1 MGSHTMFAGVNPVNV
16 TSIREDDANQTLQRL
31 DDLLD
36 RELASVFTLSYDFGR
51 KILGLATAKTA
62 GVPDEPDV
70 FIAQFENLLVHDYR
84 TAETFALGNPENYE
98 RLVRLLKANPTP
110 YEFAAPNSPA
120 TIASNLSEAAYL
132 GTIRNIQER
141 IRAGDTYQTNLT
153 QQFTA
158 ELPPALTP
166 EVIFARLRHNHPAPF
181 SALIRRQN
189 SSVVSASPERFF
201 RIDGDQISTSP
212 IKGTRRRGQND
223 QEDERMRADLLASAK
238 DRAENT
244 MIADL
249 LRNDLGQI
257 CSYGSVK
264 VDLLCQL
271 ETHPTFHHLV
281 TTVSGTLRA
290 NLQFSDIL
298 KAVFP
303 CGSITG
309 APKISTMRIIDE
321 IETTPRGLS
330 MGAIGIHIPDGH
342 FGIERFTEL
351 SVAIRTMV
359 VTGGVAI
366 FNVGGG
372 ITIDSD
378 PDDEYTES
386 LLKATAL
393 FNALSA

>member
-1 MGSHTMFAGVNPVNV
+1 MFAGVNPVNV

-120 TIASNLSEAAYL
+120 TIASNLTKPEYL
-132 GTIRNIQER
+132 ANIIEIQDH
-141 IRAGDTYQTNLT
+141 IHAGETYKTNLT

-158 ELPPALTP
+158 ELPRDLTP
-166 EVIFARLRHNHPAPF
+166 DRIFARLRRDHPAPF
-181 SALIRRQN
+181 SALIGRQD
-189 SSVVSASPERFF
+189 SDVVSASPERFL

-212 IKGTRRRGQND
+212 IKGTRRRGRD
-223 QEDERMRADLLASAK
+223 DEEDERMRTDLLASAK

-244 MIADL
+244 MIVDL
-249 LRNDLGQI
+249 LRNDLGRI
-257 CSYGSVK
+257 CDYGSVN

-281 TTVSGTLRA
+281 STVTGTLRQ
-290 NLQFSDIL
+290 NLRFSGIL
-298 KAVFP
+298 KALFP

-309 APKISTMRIIDE
+309 APKISTVRIIDKLE
-321 IETTPRGLS
+321 PTPRGLS
-330 MGAIGIHIPDGH
+330 MGAIGIHIPDGY
-342 FGIERFTEL
+342 FGIRGFTEL

-359 VTGGVAI
+359 VADGVAT

-372 ITIDSD
+372 ITIDSN
-378 PDDEYTES
+378 PADEYAES

-393 FNALSA
+393 FNALAV